1 MSQSHL
7 SEKIKKSI
15 FVVSQLESNP
25 QLPKKKFY
33 QWKPFKN
40 DEKFF
45 FISPL
50 TALFVLELFAF
61 LSWLFVPVEKRAWI
75 ER

>member
-25 QLPKKKFY
+25 QLPKKKIVPM
-33 QWKPFKN
+33 K
-40 DEKFF
+40 
-45 FISPL
+45 
-50 TALFVLELFAF
+50 AL
-61 LSWLFVPVEKRAWI
+61 
-75 ER
+75 